1 MAELGQIEDAP
12 PATADT
18 GAKRNGGGRGL
29 TALALLLSLAAAA
42 TAGYSGWLAWRV
54 PNAAAI
60 AELHA
65 ELAAQEQRQLATTQA
80 RQAELR
86 DELRTEFEATAQRTE
101 EQVAAL
107 QQSQAEIRD
116 RITEAQNERP
126 YAEPGRWRVAEAEY
140 LMRIANHRLLME
152 RDADAAENLLAMA
165 DHILVEVDALAYH
178 DVRALLARE
187 MALLR
192 AFEGVDAQ
200 GVFLRL
206 EALKGLLDQLPLRLP
221 AYSAPRQGNAA
232 APPETNTPPTL
243 LEALAARLG
252 GLVRFRRHDG
262 EPARALLPPR
272 QAEYLQMHLRLALD
286 RAQLA
291 ALRHDQA
298 IYRASLAAAQD
309 WLRRFVDPTRP
320 ATEQL
325 VRELG
330 ALHDIAFDTQRPDI
344 SQSLAR
350 LRELEAAAPGEPPA
364 P

>member
-1 MAELGQIEDAP
+1 MA
-12 PATADT
+12 
-18 GAKRNGGGRGL
+18 
-29 TALALLLSLAAAA
+29 ALALLIALAAAA
-42 TAGYSGWLAWRV
+42 TAGYAGWLVLRA
-54 PNAAAI
+54 PSAAVV
-60 AELHA
+60 AELRT
-65 ELAAQEQRQLATTQA
+65 ELAAQEQRQLARTQVL
-80 RQAELR
+80 Q
-86 DELRTEFEATAQRTE
+86 DELRTELRTQVEAIAQRTE
-101 EQVAAL
+101 EQLAAL
-107 QQSQAEIRD
+107 RQSQAELRD
-116 RITEAQNERP
+116 RVTEARGERRQTDP
-126 YAEPGRWRVAEAEY
+126 DRWRVAEAEY
-140 LMRIANHRLLME
+140 LMRAANHRLLME

-165 DHILVEVDALAYH
+165 DHILAEIDALAYH
-178 DVRALLARE
+178 DVRALLAHE

-232 APPETNTPPTL
+232 PPPDESTPPTL
-243 LEALAARLG
+243 LEALAARFS
-252 GLVRFRRHDG
+252 GLVRFRRHAG

-272 QAEYLQMHLRLALD
+272 QAEYLQLHLQLALD

-325 VRELG
+325 MRELG
-330 ALHDIAFDTQRPDI
+330 ALHDIAFDAQRPDI
-344 SQSLAR
+344 SASLAR
-350 LRELEAAAPGEPPA
+350 LRELSAGAAAHGEPPA
-364 P
+364 S